1 MNIVESEVQRVV
13 YVLALAGAIFQLENN
28 RGLI

>member
-13 YVLALAGAIFQLENN
+13 YILALAAAIFQLENN
-28 RGLI
+28 RGPI